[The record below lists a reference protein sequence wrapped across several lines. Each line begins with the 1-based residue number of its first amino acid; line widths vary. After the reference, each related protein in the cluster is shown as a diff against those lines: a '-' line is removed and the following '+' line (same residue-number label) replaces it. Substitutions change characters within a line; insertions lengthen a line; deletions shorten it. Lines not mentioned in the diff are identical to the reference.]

1 MWNRFEASISVGRRN
16 TVVLAASVSIGLIF
30 LIYVL
35 GGPALAQD
43 DGGGS
48 GGVNIQATDCSQIQI
63 IFINQFL
70 NNNDDDDGKE
80 PPSTTGTTAGTTT
93 GTTSGTTTGTTS
105 GTTTGTTTGTSTTTT
120 TGTSTTDGTSTTTTG
135 EMTVAITATLSA
147 DEAAEEVSDEF
158 GLSEDEVDD
167 VAAEIAQQI
176 GDVSQN
182 QVLICLSKL
191 DHGVTTGA
199 TTGTSGATT
208 TAGKT
213 TSATTTTATTTS
225 ATTTSATTT
234 AATTTAGTT
243 TSPKEGVIGKTIPKG
258 KVLPNTGG
266 ISLLIPAAALLGL
279 LINTA
284 LIGLVRRR

>member
-1 MWNRFEASISVGRRN
+1 MWNRFEASISVGRRS

-80 PPSTTGTTAGTTT
+80 PPSTTGTTT

-120 TGTSTTDGTSTTTTG
+120 GTSTTTTTGTTATDGTSTTT
-135 EMTVAITATLSA
+135 
-147 DEAAEEVSDEF
+147 
-158 GLSEDEVDD
+158 
-167 VAAEIAQQI
+167 
-176 GDVSQN
+176 
-182 QVLICLSKL
+182 
-191 DHGVTTGA
+191 
-199 TTGTSGATT
+199 
-208 TAGKT
+208 
-213 TSATTTTATTTS
+213 
-225 ATTTSATTT
+225 
-234 AATTTAGTT
+234 
-243 TSPKEGVIGKTIPKG
+243 
-258 KVLPNTGG
+258 
-266 ISLLIPAAALLGL
+266 
-279 LINTA
+279 
-284 LIGLVRRR
+284 